1 MSKRRS
7 HKPSPQPSNRAP
19 HVTMTQEQL
28 AEAISLGIEQAEAR
42 RQAKEEKKREEAYER
57 WCIQIK
63 RPKNYDR
70 LKGWKAFCADLR
82 TFGEI
87 ICISFR
93 RRNVEEGPLLL
104 HNLIALFLS
113 VFFHLVRCFF
123 VFVAIGC
130 VLYWPVICVLKK
142 ESPLNLV
149 NAFLWAVFGALL
161 LAFSSIFKFI
171 ADEILEIEDIALLV
185 SLMSLFLSLAS
196 IIISIAM

>member
-1 MSKRRS
+1 MSKRRGR
-7 HKPSPQPSNRAP
+7 KPSPQPSTKDL
-19 HVTMTQEQL
+19 HVTITQEQL
-28 AEAISLGIEQAEAR
+28 AEVISLGIEKAEAR
-42 RQAKEEKKREEAYER
+42 RQEKEKEKREEAYEH
-57 WCIQIK
+57 WCAQIK
-63 RPKNYDR
+63 RPKNYDS
-70 LKGWKAFCADLR
+70 LKGWKAFYADLR
-82 TFGEI
+82 TFWGM
-87 ICISFR
+87 ICVSFR

-104 HNLIALFLS
+104 HNFIALFLS
-113 VFFHLVRCFF
+113 ITFHLVRWFW

-149 NAFLWAVFGALL
+149 NAFPWAVFGALL
-161 LAFSSIFKFI
+161 LVFSSIFKFI

>member
-1 MSKRRS
+1 MSKRKS
-7 HKPSPQPSNRAP
+7 HKPSPQPSTQAP

-93 RRNVEEGPLLL
+93 RRPVEEGPLIL
-104 HNLIALFLS
+104 HNFITMLLSMIFHSLRFILILVTINCTFYRPAIYALRKDPSL
-113 VFFHLVRCFF
+113 
-123 VFVAIGC
+123 
-130 VLYWPVICVLKK
+130 
-142 ESPLNLV
+142 ELV
-149 NAFLWAVFGALL
+149 NVFLWAVFGILIL
-161 LAFSSIFKFI
+161 VFSAIFKFI
-171 ADEILEIEDIALLV
+171 ADEISEIKDTSFLI
-185 SLMSLFLSLAS
+185 SLMSLVLALAS